1 VAALRRTR
9 VGPFG
14 EADAVMVGD
23 LDGGEPA
30 AALRPVEAA
39 LTGLPSVALP
49 RELAVRLMRGQPVI
63 LRGRDAPLSG
73 KAYATC
79 GGVLVAV
86 GDVERGEL
94 VPHRVF
100 HLGAWPA

>member
-1 VAALRRTR
+1 M
-9 VGPFG
+9 PSI
-14 EADAVMVGD
+14 AV
-23 LDGGEPA
+23 
-30 AALRPVEAA
+30 
-39 LTGLPSVALP
+39 P
-49 RELAVRLMRGQPVI
+49 RDMAVRLMRGQPVI

-73 KAYATC
+73 KIYATC

-100 HLGAWPA
+100 NLGAWPA